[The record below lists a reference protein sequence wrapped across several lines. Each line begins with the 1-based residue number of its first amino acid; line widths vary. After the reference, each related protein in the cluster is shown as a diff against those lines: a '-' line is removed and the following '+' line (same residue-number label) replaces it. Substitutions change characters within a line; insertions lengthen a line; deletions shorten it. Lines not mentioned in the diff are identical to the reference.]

1 MRFTPFSI
9 PCDPK
14 AKPSGIDMIKQ
25 YLYLIIVALSIA
37 MYDVVIDL
45 VFNILH
51 FVFEIIHLA
60 YEWFE
65 LGIEHTVEHLFHTSR
80 HGSQIVTYYI
90 LLLIACLLM
99 HWLWRVRPRLY
110 ERLKQFMLLAWERRK
125 FEWQAYWLSLTFS
138 NKVKLFSTAT
148 GIVYLTSFFVM

>member
-1 MRFTPFSI
+1 
-9 PCDPK
+9 
-14 AKPSGIDMIKQ
+14 MIKEH
-25 YLYLIIVALSIA
+25 LDLIIVALVALSIA

-51 FVFEIIHLA
+51 FVFEIIHIA

-65 LGIEHTVEHLFHTSR
+65 LGIEHTVEHLLHTSR
-80 HGSQIVTYYI
+80 HGSQIVTFYI
-90 LLLIACLLM
+90 LMLIAGLLM
-99 HWLWRVRPRLY
+99 HGVWRVLPRLY
-110 ERLKQFMLLAWERRK
+110 ERLKQFMQLAWERRK
-125 FEWQAYWLSLTFS
+125 SEWEAYWLSLTFS